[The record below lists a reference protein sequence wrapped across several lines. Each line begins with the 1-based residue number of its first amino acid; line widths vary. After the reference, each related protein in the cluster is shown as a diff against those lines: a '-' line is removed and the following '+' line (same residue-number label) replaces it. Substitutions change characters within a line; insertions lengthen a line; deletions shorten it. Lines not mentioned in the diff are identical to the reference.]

1 MSTRLRVSVFP
12 RSRPMVVEM
21 SGTKHNI
28 PIVTISDDQYDDAEI
43 SITLGNTDDPAKW
56 LRESAAALLNLAD
69 QIDATTPA
77 EVSA

>member
-1 MSTRLRVSVFP
+1 MSTRISVRVAP
-12 RSRPMVVEM
+12 RAASRPMVVRM
-21 SGTKHNI
+21 SGGTI
-28 PIVTISDDQYDDAEI
+28 PVVTISDDDWATNEV
-43 SITLGNTDDPAKW
+43 SIQLGNTDAPAKW

>member
-1 MSTRLRVSVFP
+1 MSTRIRVAVHP

-21 SGTKHNI
+21 SGADRNI
-28 PIVTISDDQYDDAEI
+28 PVVTLSDEQYDDAEV
-43 SITLGNTDDPAKW
+43 SIQLGNTDAPAKW

-69 QIDATTPA
+69 QCDARV